1 MFTINDSKNL
11 NQDLTRKY
19 TQVIQRYYVEYLSR
33 ADSTSLSQHI
43 EQLNALPEDEAIL
56 LSSFNSTISALSVQQ
71 IENNEPI
78 NLRSLRLDWFRF
90 QTYTSVSKLQFSL
103 LKHTSLAK
111 TMNTIAFHSKLVDFI
126 EELLLETSDLSL
138 FW

>member
-1 MFTINDSKNL
+1 MNVLFYSKAL
-11 NQDLTRKY
+11 AKKY
-19 TQVIQRYYVEYLSR
+19 SQVIQRYYIEYLNGND
-33 ADSTSLSQHI
+33 ASLLNQHI

-56 LSSFNSTISALSVQQ
+56 LNSFNSTISTLSVKQ

-78 NLRSLRLDWFRF
+78 NLRPLRLDWFRF
-90 QTYTSVSKLQFSL
+90 QTYTSVGKLPFSL

-126 EELLLETSDLSL
+126 DELLMETSDLSL